1 MRAFSAAS
9 SLGRRSLRASTR
21 PLPLQS
27 VTCRSEFWATKAQYS
42 LRAMSSRFCFGVDAS
57 VSISVRAPNSCP
69 QPSGVEGQYKAANI
83 MATPSGYCG
92 RDATAC
98 NNLNGTD
105 GERS

>member
-69 QPSGVEGQYKAANI
+69 QPSGAEGQYKRPI
-83 MATPSGYCG
+83 
-92 RDATAC
+92 
-98 NNLNGTD
+98 
-105 GERS
+105 